1 MINIFKR
8 LADTIREI
16 RRLDIALREHMYPL
30 LAHQE
35 IERLRK
41 SERYRDPKNLIPF
54 GYKMYSQNDED
65 GIIREIYNR
74 IGVTSKYFV
83 EIGIGNGL
91 QNNTY
96 ALLFDGWKGLWIDA
110 KSSAIRCIKKY
121 FRKSIL
127 EERLKVADAFVT
139 KENINSLLSCRIPDK
154 EIDLLSIDIDGND
167 FHIFNAITCL
177 SARVVV
183 IEYNAKF
190 VPPTIFCMEY
200 DASHVWQGDDCIGAS
215 LKFLEIHLDKKGYYL
230 VGCNLSGTNAF
241 FVRKDLVGDKF
252 LAPFT
257 AEQHYQP
264 PRYDLLN
271 YTPGHWPSYH
281 TLAKTI
287 TAAARTTEDT

>member
-1 MINIFKR
+1 MIGIFKR

-16 RRLDIALREHMYPL
+16 RRLDINVRENIYPL

-35 IERLRK
+35 IERLKK
-41 SERYRDPKNLIPF
+41 SERYRNPKNLIPF
-54 GYKMYSQNDED
+54 GYKLYSQNDED
-65 GIIREIYNR
+65 GIIREICNR

-110 KSSAIRCIKKY
+110 AGNTISCIKKY
-121 FRKSIL
+121 FKKSIV

-139 KENINSLLSCRIPDK
+139 RENINSLISSRVPDK

-167 FHIFNAITCL
+167 FHIFDAITCVSPKIL
-177 SARVVV
+177 V

-200 DASHVWQGDDCIGAS
+200 DAKNVWQGNDCLGAS
-215 LKFLEIHLDKKGYYL
+215 LKFLEIHLSRKGYCL

-241 FVRKDLVGDKF
+241 FVRKDLVGEKF

-257 AEQHYQP
+257 AEQHYEP
-264 PRYDLLN
+264 PRHYLVN

-281 TLAKTI
+281 TLAKSSSEPQNK
-287 TAAARTTEDT
+287 TESN